1 MHHQGA
7 SANEMR
13 DLDAMN
19 HLENMPTSSQENECI
34 PEENV
39 SITEDMSTEDKL
51 ENMRAIVNGT
61 MRRKLY
67 FNPAYFEP
75 HLLQAPPAAAIEFL
89 TKIREVITIAKYK
102 MSSKRYQPSLNLIPE
117 ENQMAEIMSQS
128 SHAVDSQRDS
138 VKSLKRDNTR
148 HLSCSGCPGC
158 ENNKQNDPN
167 NCRNCGDKSN
177 SIRKWLEGVSANE
190 TTTKDEIHEHTHKL
204 TNHDKCSET
213 SSSSDNDTIKANSI
227 KSKRSNKG
235 KAPPIPA
242 NPPKVVSTSFKTQPH
257 NEIEKVMSKSEERE
271 ISNNKQRP
279 NVEKIYSKSIETN
292 ESIYSRNIELYNKI
306 ARSGGNL
313 FNNPQF
319 DQQSPSTSRRS
330 TYRSRKKIEVLD
342 QYANPSEIQNHR
354 QYEMMRNIH
363 HMPDM
368 VYEAL
373 TMDYTKMKGNQYQLP
388 TPDYITDDE
397 TKSKK
402 SFKDENGP
410 FVPTPDYNT
419 IGRIPKRPNYQ
430 PDSPIYSRKSPHYL
444 IVDYETDSLERSSN
458 TKRRNAS
465 SPIKSGSSDRSQAS
479 PSLSTAL
486 PLDEE
491 IEIRNAVYDRLKGF
505 RKDPT
510 SIEKKSKPSSVYE
523 LVGFNPNHIRP
534 IETKQPKVIY
544 NTPYQGSMTIEV
556 DHNPYDLELSTDSD
570 QFEPDT
576 LDRKPR
582 KNNVKSKSISPPT
595 VPPEKNEK
603 MNYTSNEP
611 LSLPDM
617 SSMQEK
623 KQDQLVL
630 KSPGTFKNGVVQS
643 QTTGTVVEEPK
654 RSIGSLLEI
663 YEAKNF
669 KNLQTPKIIPDP
681 MEKGRILTLDA
692 RHSKRQRKRNDG
704 SLKKLVPPEGTLTKL
719 APPDVV
725 PSNNQNA
732 YNSDDLR
739 SLKSVI
745 QEHEDNETFDKTSNT
760 SEQNEEQKLN
770 HMDYMSHTFFKDYSN
785 VDKLSK
791 FNTLRKSPE
800 AKEFITESSG
810 CFINKME
817 NNPPYGILENFMTL
831 GDIRNQNFI
840 EDNNRIYNYSD
851 DNDSARS
858 ISPNEQH
865 SSNSSNNSHAAG
877 KELEDLDKIEELSSK
892 SLSLDSKKIDN
903 SLTTTKVFRVEIN
916 QSTHGMQIALGLKD
930 RAKKS
935 KDMKNAWRRFMSIAT
950 SKFNNNKTDGK
961 SDSDFYE
968 KSSVISDT
976 AIEPTIIDNSTNKKL
991 LARLSPKSELESG
1004 YISSDSNESRL
1015 QNHRYERYNF
1025 KIKGSTSSSNIYDVI
1040 EDMKDENQEEQNFD
1054 KKIVEGIKTSPTRSL
1069 EKMKPTSPPPPP
1081 PLPPTPSPPPP
1092 TPASSSV
1099 TKMMENVMQP
1109 MNCILEIK
1117 DAVSVNLYSSDDER
1131 YSSGLSSD
1139 EESAEG
1145 DGCESGAES
1154 VETHSV
1160 LFKNIRKNNN

>member
-1 MHHQGA
+1 MMHQSAG
-7 SANEMR
+7 ANEMR

-19 HLENMPTSSQENECI
+19 HLENMPMSSQENECI

-39 SITEDMSTEDKL
+39 SIIEDMSAEDKL

-117 ENQMAEIMSQS
+117 ENQMVEIMSQS
-128 SHAVDSQRDS
+128 SQAVDSQRDS
-138 VKSLKRDNTR
+138 IKSLKRDNTR
-148 HLSCSGCPGC
+148 HMSCSGCPGC
-158 ENNKQNDPN
+158 ENNKSSDPN

-177 SIRKWLEGVSANE
+177 SIRKWLEGVSAND
-190 TTTKDEIHEHTHKL
+190 TTTKDEIHEHIQKFA
-204 TNHDKCSET
+204 NHDKCSET
-213 SSSSDNDTIKANSI
+213 SSSSDNDTIKANSV

-242 NPPKVVSTSFKTQPH
+242 NPPKVVSSSFKMNPQ
-257 NEIEKVMSKSEERE
+257 NQIEKVMTKSEERE
-271 ISNNKQRP
+271 IINNKQRP
-279 NVEKIYSKSIETN
+279 NVEKIYSKSIDT
-292 ESIYSRNIELYNKI
+292 SGIYNRNIELYNKI

-313 FNNPQF
+313 FNNPSF
-319 DQQSPSTSRRS
+319 DQQSPTASRRS
-330 TYRSRKKIEVLD
+330 TYKSRKKIEVLD
-342 QYANPSEIQNHR
+342 QYASTSEIQNQR

-373 TMDYTKMKGNQYQLP
+373 TMDYTKMKGNQYHLP

-397 TKSKK
+397 SKSKK
-402 SFKDENGP
+402 SFRDENGP
-410 FVPTPDYNT
+410 YVPTPDYNT
-419 IGRIPKRPNYQ
+419 IGRVPKRPSYQ

-458 TKRRNAS
+458 IKRRNTS
-465 SPIKSGSSDRSQAS
+465 SPVISGSSDISQIS
-479 PSLSTAL
+479 PSLSSAL
-486 PLDEE
+486 PLEE
-491 IEIRNAVYDRLKGF
+491 EVEIQNAVYDRVEGF
-505 RKDPT
+505 RKDPAP
-510 SIEKKSKPSSVYE
+510 IEKKSMPSSLYE
-523 LVGFNPNHIRP
+523 LVSFNPSRLP
-534 IETKQPKVIY
+534 PLPAKQPKVIY

-556 DHNPYDLELSTDSD
+556 DHSPSDLEISTDSD

-582 KNNVKSKSISPPT
+582 KNIKSKSISPPN
-595 VPPEKNEK
+595 VPKEKIENI
-603 MNYTSNEP
+603 NFTSTEP
-611 LSLPDM
+611 MSLPDLNLLK
-617 SSMQEK
+617 ER
-623 KQDQLVL
+623 KQDQLIL
-630 KSPGTFKNGVVQS
+630 KSPGTFKNGVAQLQS
-643 QTTGTVVEEPK
+643 SETVKEEPK

-669 KNLQTPKIIPDP
+669 KNLQPTKIINEPL
-681 MEKGRILTLDA
+681 EKGRILTLDA

-704 SLKKLVPPEGTLTKL
+704 SLKKLVPPDGTLTKL

-725 PSNNQNA
+725 PSSNQNT
-732 YNSDDLR
+732 YNSEDLR
-739 SLKSVI
+739 SKTAVI
-745 QEHEDNETFDKTSNT
+745 QEQEDNETLDITSDV
-760 SEQNEEQKLN
+760 SEQNEEHKLN
-770 HMDYMSHTFFKDYSN
+770 HMDYMSHNFFKDYSN
-785 VDKLSK
+785 VNKLSK
-791 FNTLRKSPE
+791 FNSLRKSPE
-800 AKEFITESSG
+800 AKEFITENSG

-817 NNPPYGILENFMTL
+817 NNQPYGILENFMTL

-865 SSNSSNNSHAAG
+865 SSNSSNNSNGA
-877 KELEDLDKIEELSSK
+877 KELEDLDKIEVLSSK
-892 SLSLDSKKIDN
+892 SLSLNSKKLDS

-916 QSTHGMQIALGLKD
+916 QSTHGMQIAMGLKD

-950 SKFNNNKTDGK
+950 SKFNKNDTKG
-961 SDSDFYE
+961 DSDFYE
-968 KSSVISDT
+968 KSSVMSDT
-976 AIEPTIIDNSTNKKL
+976 IEPTIIDSSANNYKKL
-991 LARLSPKSELESG
+991 MARLSPKSELESG

-1015 QNHRYERYNF
+1015 QNHRCERYNF
-1025 KIKGSTSSSNIYDVI
+1025 KIKGSSSNSNIYDVI
-1040 EDMKDENQEEQNFD
+1040 EDMKDETQDEQNVKKTIEVIKTPPNRSLD
-1054 KKIVEGIKTSPTRSL
+1054 KK
-1069 EKMKPTSPPPPP
+1069 KPTTPPPPP
-1081 PLPPTPSPPPP
+1081 PLPPP
-1092 TPASSSV
+1092 SV
-1099 TKMMENVMQP
+1099 TRVDNVSP
-1109 MNCILEIK
+1109 INCILEIK
-1117 DAVSVNLYSSDDER
+1117 DAVSVTLYSSDDER

-1160 LFKNIRKNNN
+1160 FFKNIRKTNN